1 MKESWAIKGFIPTS
15 FIDWPGKICS
25 VIFLQG
31 CGFRCPTCHN
41 ESLVK
46 NSGSI
51 PDYPLDTIL
60 GFLERR
66 RKWIDGITVTGGE
79 PTFRATLPDLLKCI
93 RKRGVKIKLDTN
105 GSNPR
110 MLEALIGSALVDAV
124 YMDVKAPLSSEEY
137 SAVAG
142 VPVDIALIKR
152 SVAILKSSGVEIAF
166 RTTVIPSL
174 VEERQLAHIRR
185 SLGDVQRFIV
195 QAFRN
200 VDTLRADFAG
210 LEEFSQERVDRMREC
225 YEIPTL
231 MPLNPQCATAG

>member
-1 MKESWAIKGFIPTS
+1 MKETWGIKGFIHTS
-15 FIDWPGKICS
+15 FIDWPGKVCS

-46 NSGSI
+46 KSGSM
-51 PDYPLDTIL
+51 PDYPLDSIL
-60 GFLERR
+60 SFLDSR

-79 PTFRATLPDLLKCI
+79 PTFRPTLPDLLTCF
-93 RKRGVKIKLDTN
+93 RQRSVKIKLDTN

-110 MLEALIGSALVDAV
+110 MLESLIDSGLVDAV
-124 YMDVKAPLSSEEY
+124 YMDVKAPLSSAKY
-137 SAVAG
+137 SVVTG
-142 VPVDIALIKR
+142 VQIDVDLIKR
-152 SVAILKSSGVEIAF
+152 SIAILKCSGLEVAF

-174 VEERQLAHIRR
+174 VEEAELAEIRH
-185 SLGDVQRFIV
+185 SLGDVQRYLV

-210 LEEFSQERVDRMREC
+210 REEFGQERIDRMREC
-225 YEIPTL
+225 FELPSAV
-231 MPLNPQCATAG
+231 PLTARYATAG